1 MRLSLPLLQHLL
13 FSLTGAAA
21 FSLLGLVQKN
31 LFNLSVP
38 APYYVV
44 PSLSGA
50 LVGLLWSWKHQRS
63 VALNHEAAY
72 NREQLHQLARERE
85 DRYRQLFQQSRA
97 VQLLIDPESGK
108 IVETN
113 EAARTFY
120 GYSEKQL
127 HTMTIFDLNIDS
139 RKTTQHNIARA
150 LACEQLCIHL
160 QHRLQSG
167 EVLPVAVY
175 TVPLPHRGRTL
186 LHSVVIDLSMQ
197 DRAESH
203 LRRKTLEQRLLLDS
217 IPVSIWYLKDPETYG
232 SVNQAFADNFGR
244 SPLDIAHHRLDS
256 VLRPE
261 MLALALASNRQVF
274 QGKQPLHY
282 EQWTHFGNNEP
293 HYMAITKTPKLDDQ
307 GQVDFVVCTATDITG
322 MQQARELLRIE
333 RDLHIALTAAHS
345 LEETLELCLKK
356 AIDISKTD
364 CGSLYQISATDGSL
378 QPMVHRGLPPACVDE
393 TAQYL
398 SDAAQARRIKQ
409 ARPIYSTFDVFS
421 KRVCNDD
428 LRDEGLKAMAIIP
441 ITFEGKVIAALHV
454 ASHEHDEIN
463 AFSRAALERIVAH
476 LGTFLKQKEQ
486 AAQILQSRHNLESL
500 FNTIR
505 DMVLILDMQGR
516 ILYLNAAA
524 VSRLRYHPA
533 ELLGQPMQTIHP
545 PTLHQEVEEIFQA
558 LLNGQQNFCS
568 LPFISKDGE
577 EIPVETHITFGQW
590 SGQKVLIELSRDIGQ
605 RLQLEQQQRLL
616 LKNEGMERMAG
627 AIAHHF
633 NNLMAIVA
641 GNVELALE
649 ETAINEEAY
658 LFLANALDGSRR
670 ASELGQSLLIYTGHF
685 SQPPEQLEL
694 TQLCKTYLEE
704 LQTTLPDTI
713 QLDQEY
719 LVSELWISAN
729 RQQLHQVLSTL
740 VTNAVEVIDQDQ
752 GHIWI
757 RLDTFTADKI
767 KTDHFFP
774 AGWQPEQ
781 KQYVSLEVRD
791 NGDGMNQQQLASI
804 FDPFYSE
811 KFIGRG
817 LGLPLAL
824 SIVKKLGGAIAV
836 QSKRSQGSVF
846 QVLLPEVSE

>member
-1 MRLSLPLLQHLL
+1 MRLSAPLFQHLL
-13 FSLTGAAA
+13 FSLVGASA
-21 FSLLGLVQKN
+21 LCLVGFGQIL

-38 APYYVV
+38 ALYYVV

-50 LVGLLWSWKHQRS
+50 LVGLVLSRQHQRS
-63 VALNHEAAY
+63 VALDHEIVHTQK
-72 NREQLHQLARERE
+72 QLHQLKMEGE
-85 DRYRQLFQQSRA
+85 DRYRRLFQQSQA
-97 VQLLIDPESGK
+97 VQLLIDPESGT
-108 IVETN
+108 IIETN

-120 GYSEKQL
+120 GYSEEQM
-127 HTMTIFDLNIDS
+127 HTVTIFDLNIDS
-139 RKTTQHNIARA
+139 RKITQHNMARA
-150 LACEQLCIHL
+150 LACEQLCFYL

-175 TVPLPHRGRTL
+175 TVPLPHKGRSL
-186 LHSVVIDLSMQ
+186 LHFVVIDLSLQ

-203 LRRKTLEQRLLLDS
+203 LRRKTLEQRLLIDS
-217 IPVSIWYLKDPETYG
+217 IPVSIWYLKDPQTYG
-232 SVNQAFADNFGR
+232 SVNQAFADTVGR

-256 VLRPE
+256 VLGPE

-293 HYMAITKTPKLDDQ
+293 RYMAITKTPKLDEQ

-356 AIDISKTD
+356 AIDISRTD
-364 CGSLYQISATDGSL
+364 CGSLYQISAADGSL
-378 QPMVHRGLPPACVDE
+378 QLMVHRGLSPALIDE
-393 TAQYL
+393 TARYL

-409 ARPIYSTFDVFS
+409 ARPIYCTFAAFS
-421 KRVCNDD
+421 QRLNNDD
-428 LRDEGLKAMAIIP
+428 LPDQGLKAMAIIP

-505 DMVLILDMQGR
+505 DMVLILDLQGR

-524 VSRLRYHPA
+524 VSRLGYHPA
-533 ELLGQPMQTIHP
+533 ELLGQPMQTIHSP
-545 PTLHQEVEEIFQA
+545 ALHQEVEEIYQA
-558 LLNGQQNFCS
+558 ILDGQQNFYS
-568 LPFISKDGE
+568 LPFVNRDGE
-577 EIPVETHITFGQW
+577 EIPVETHLTFGQW
-590 SGQKVLIELSRDIGQ
+590 SGQKVLIGLSRDIGQ

-649 ETAINEEAY
+649 ETDINEEAY

-670 ASELGQSLLIYTGHF
+670 ASELGKSLLIYTGHL
-685 SQPPEQLEL
+685 SEPPEQLEV
-694 TQLCKTYLEE
+694 TQLCKAYLGE
-704 LQTTLPDTI
+704 LQTTLSEGI
-713 QLDQEY
+713 QLDQKY
-719 LVSELWISAN
+719 PASELWISAN
-729 RQQLHQVLSTL
+729 RQQLHQVLSAL
-740 VTNAVEVIDQDQ
+740 ITNAVEVIDQDQ
-752 GHIWI
+752 GRIWVCVDA
-757 RLDTFTADKI
+757 LAADQI
-767 KTDHFFP
+767 KMGHLFP

-781 KQYVSLEVRD
+781 KQYTCLEVRD
-791 NGDGMNQQQLASI
+791 NGAGMTPQQLASI

-836 QSKRSQGSVF
+836 QSKPGLGAIF
-846 QVLLPEVSE
+846 QVLFPQALE